1 MYFLI
6 YFVRASEDL
15 KTHMVVS
22 NTLED
27 FQKVL
32 DSGKVR
38 NFQISFLGFVL
49 FPAGLGI
56 EPRVL
61 PVLGSAV
68 PLNSTSTTFQ

>member
-1 MYFLI
+1 MFVRKVMYFLI
-6 YFVRASEDL
+6 YFGRASEDL

-38 NFQISFLGFVL
+38 DFQPNCLGFVCFL
-49 FPAGLGI
+49 GVLGI
-56 EPRVL
+56 GPGL
-61 PVLGSAV
+61 
-68 PLNSTSTTFQ
+68 